1 MFERL
6 GHFVFRHRWAVIVV
20 WLVILAI
27 CAFVAPKVSSKLV
40 PGAALPS
47 QGEAAYGYK
56 VLEQDLGIKYNTML
70 VVFTSETLRA
80 DDPRY
85 MDQEDNALAGLQ
97 GIPQLGDPVTYR
109 NTGDPNLIS
118 LNGCTTYA
126 VIGVDGDDKLACKLV
141 PEVRDSLRQQ
151 SDLTMI
157 VTGQPA
163 LARDMEAAG
172 VEDMGRISV
181 YTFPLLA
188 IVLVLVFGSL
198 VAAGLPLVIGG
209 ASLAIAMGVVYLMAD
224 FVTINSGSLIVVA
237 FLGLGNGVDYALIM
251 VSRFREELGKGR
263 GVEESLVTTCET
275 SGLAVCGAALTT
287 IIGLAALIS
296 FDISIVRACGIGG
309 VIVVSLAWIAALTL
323 LPALLAVLGAR
334 VNRLSLFHLSDG
346 EGGFWRRLAKWE
358 MRHPILLLVVLIPL
372 FLLLAWPA
380 LGINPR
386 NISYTCAPEGT
397 PSRVGMEMLESDFG
411 FPAGSPIQV
420 AVTARDKITDWAQI
434 SALYDLTRQIASNE
448 SVRRIDSIV
457 TLDSSITREQYELMY
472 AYPDSIPDARV
483 KAAVDKLTSE
493 HATLVQVYVSG
504 DPMGPEAREVVKSIR
519 DLEIGGLDI
528 YVTGSAA
535 YDQDLTDLLAHQF
548 IWVVPIMMVATYLVL
563 LWILRSVVL
572 PLKAVILNCLSVG
585 ATFGILIFIF
595 QQGHFSSVLGFT
607 SDGAITLIAL
617 IMVFCV
623 VFGISMDY
631 EVFLLTRMREEWER
645 TKDSEASVGEG
656 LARTG
661 RIITSSAVVMAVTFG
676 TFVIASLVDVKIV
689 GLGLAIAI
697 FLDATI
703 IRIFVVPA
711 LMRILGKWNWW
722 APKFLDRLWTKKDLP
737 GSTE

>member
-1 MFERL
+1 MLEHL
-6 GHFVFRHRWAVIVV
+6 GHFIFKHRWAVILT
-20 WLVILAI
+20 WIVIIAACAI
-27 CAFVAPKVSSKLV
+27 VAPKVSSKLV

-47 QGEAAYGYK
+47 KGEAADGYRI
-56 VLEQDLGIKYNTML
+56 LEQELGIKYNTML

-109 NTGDPNLIS
+109 NTGDPTLIS

-126 VIGVDGDDKLACKLV
+126 VIGVDGDDKVACKLV
-141 PEVRDSLRQQ
+141 PEVRNSLRQQ

-209 ASLAIAMGVVYLMAD
+209 ASLVIAMGAVYLMAD
-224 FVTINSGSLIVVA
+224 FMTINSGSLIVVA

-263 GVEESLVTTCET
+263 GLEESVVTTCAT
-275 SGLAVCGAALTT
+275 SGRAICGAALTT

-411 FPAGSPIQV
+411 LPAGSPIQV
-420 AVTARDKITDWAQI
+420 VVTAGDKITDWDEV
-434 SALYDLTRQIASNE
+434 SALYDLTRQIASNGQ
-448 SVRRIDSIV
+448 VRRIDSIV
-457 TLDSSITREQYELMY
+457 NLDPSITREQYELMY

-535 YDQDLTDLLAHQF
+535 YDQDLTDLLSHQF
-548 IWVVPIMMVATYLVL
+548 IWIVPIMMVATYLVL
-563 LWILRSVVL
+563 LWVLRSAVL

-595 QQGHFSSVLGFT
+595 QEGHFSSVLGFT
-607 SDGAITLIAL
+607 SDGAITLISM
-617 IMVFCV
+617 IMVF
-623 VFGISMDY
+623 
-631 EVFLLTRMREEWER
+631 
-645 TKDSEASVGEG
+645 
-656 LARTG
+656 
-661 RIITSSAVVMAVTFG
+661 
-676 TFVIASLVDVKIV
+676 
-689 GLGLAIAI
+689 
-697 FLDATI
+697 
-703 IRIFVVPA
+703 
-711 LMRILGKWNWW
+711 
-722 APKFLDRLWTKKDLP
+722 
-737 GSTE
+737 